1 MQNMTTKTTTPDKVI
16 PFPPDAFDIPESSP
30 EINSAKQKEIAALS
44 GYELERILR
53 EAANYVEKNK
63 WGFYSSVEEDVKYSL
78 GYLIKTVEV
87 AHEAHK
93 KAMDEHYEK
102 LENTYLEYDKKR
114 GELLRRINGLPQI
127 KFPDIPYVNT
137 DGLQRL
143 LDMAEKLSTLSDN
156 QWGRLLQLAEALK
169 QK

>member
-1 MQNMTTKTTTPDKVI
+1 MNNIIPFTTETPDMET
-16 PFPPDAFDIPESSP
+16 D
-30 EINSAKQKEIAALS
+30 KQKEIAALS
-44 GYELERILR
+44 GYELQRILQ

-63 WGFYSSVEEDVKYSL
+63 WGFYYTVEEDVRYSL
-78 GYLIKTVEV
+78 GYLFKTVEV

-93 KAMDEHYEK
+93 KAMEDHYIR
-102 LENTYLEYDKKR
+102 LEQTYNEYDKKR
-114 GELLRRINGLPQI
+114 GELCRRIDNLPKI

-156 QWGRLLQLAEALK
+156 QWGRLLDLASALK
-169 QK
+169 DK